1 MAQKIKAM
9 IMGDLILDSYII
21 GDVNRISPEAPVPIL
36 LENQNYDVLGGALN
50 TAQNLKNLGVE
61 VFPSGVIGK
70 DISGNKILKILNDEN
85 IVTDYIYKDKSYTT
99 STKIRLASKNHHLL
113 RLDKEEITSKAVWND
128 YCEKSLNK
136 LLKKIDFLLISDYG
150 KGLCSKKLLQKIINK
165 CKANNIKVFIDPK
178 GNDYNKYKN
187 SFCIT
192 PNTLEAEMII
202 GKKLFSNN
210 DFDEACELL
219 CKKYNIDKCV
229 ITRGSDGASYYDGKK
244 SNYIN
249 AKKVDVFDV
258 SGAGDTFISCLAYH
272 LTKTKN
278 KSFSNSI
285 KFANNSAGET
295 VKYFGTK
302 AVQLNK

>member
-61 VFPSGVIGK
+61 VFSSGVIGK

-150 KGLCSKKLLQKIINK
+150 KGLCSKKIIAKN
-165 CKANNIKVFIDPK
+165 
-178 GNDYNKYKN
+178 YK
-187 SFCIT
+187 
-192 PNTLEAEMII
+192 
-202 GKKLFSNN
+202 
-210 DFDEACELL
+210 
-219 CKKYNIDKCV
+219 
-229 ITRGSDGASYYDGKK
+229 
-244 SNYIN
+244 
-249 AKKVDVFDV
+249 
-258 SGAGDTFISCLAYH
+258 
-272 LTKTKN
+272 
-278 KSFSNSI
+278 
-285 KFANNSAGET
+285 
-295 VKYFGTK
+295 
-302 AVQLNK
+302 